1 MSYFKN
7 NGTNY
12 TQVLAEYAA
21 NLTYDKIPAEVIERA
36 KLMTLHTLGVSL
48 AAKMDELAQNA
59 VKIGSELNNGVGGS
73 ATVWTTGEKLS
84 PANAVFVNGTI
95 SDILDWEDCSWTGHP
110 SASAVPVSI
119 AVAEDQ
125 HVCVFPWQ
133 YSQGLILTIIRDGRF
148 PTGISGPLPLPP
160 PS

>member
-125 HVCVFPWQ
+125 HSTGKEYLAALIACFEVCMRVSMAVQP
-133 YSQGLILTIIRDGRF
+133 
-148 PTGISGPLPLPP
+148 GPDFDHNQ
-160 PS
+160 

>member
-84 PANAVFVNGTI
+84 PANAVFVNFRYPGLGGLL
-95 SDILDWEDCSWTGHP
+95 LDRSPFCKRCSGIDCGS
-110 SASAVPVSI
+110 
-119 AVAEDQ
+119 
-125 HVCVFPWQ
+125 
-133 YSQGLILTIIRDGRF
+133 
-148 PTGISGPLPLPP
+148 
-160 PS
+160 

>member
-48 AAKMDELAQNA
+48 AAKMDELLTCAEVLEAAGESAGQFVKGNA
-59 VKIGSELNNGVGGS
+59 GATDGILKEL
-73 ATVWTTGEKLS
+73 AL
-84 PANAVFVNGTI
+84 
-95 SDILDWEDCSWTGHP
+95 
-110 SASAVPVSI
+110 
-119 AVAEDQ
+119 
-125 HVCVFPWQ
+125 
-133 YSQGLILTIIRDGRF
+133 
-148 PTGISGPLPLPP
+148 
-160 PS
+160 

>member
-48 AAKMDELAQNA
+48 AALEA
-59 VKIGSELNNGVGGS
+59 IS
-73 ATVWTTGEKLS
+73 AK
-84 PANAVFVNGTI
+84 
-95 SDILDWEDCSWTGHP
+95 
-110 SASAVPVSI
+110 
-119 AVAEDQ
+119 
-125 HVCVFPWQ
+125 
-133 YSQGLILTIIRDGRF
+133 
-148 PTGISGPLPLPP
+148 
-160 PS
+160 